1 MLQLLKNNDLKL
13 GMITN
18 GFDRFQMNNIEALG
32 IKEYFDAILISENE
46 GLRKPDP
53 KIFER
58 ALKKLNVMA
67 EQTIFVGDHP
77 IHDVAASRA
86 VGMQGWWK
94 EDRVVKKVACDYVV
108 RDLLDIH
115 HCLYGL
121 LRLVLRGSSGGSSS
135 VSLASCRGRW
145 TRINA
150 VGESRRA
157 ST

>member
-1 MLQLLKNNDLKL
+1 MDGTLL
-13 GMITN
+13 
-18 GFDRFQMNNIEALG
+18 DR
-32 IKEYFDAILISENE
+32 DLISESE

-53 KIFER
+53 AIFER

-67 EQTIFVGDHP
+67 EETIFVGDHP

-115 HCLYGL
+115 HYLKNL
-121 LRLVLRGSSGGSSS
+121 LKEGVQ
-135 VSLASCRGRW
+135 
-145 TRINA
+145 
-150 VGESRRA
+150 
-157 ST
+157 